1 MIKSLTFTLC
11 ISYPIYI
18 KKQEVIGC
26 FSFLLIHN
34 IESMNLR
41 SFWQINMTIMT
52 PIKLTINQSLYVEKM
67 SGHMNKNG
75 GLLVA
80 FIR

>member
-11 ISYPIYI
+11 INYPIYI
-18 KKQEVIGC
+18 KKQEFIGC

-52 PIKLTINQSLYVEKM
+52 LIKLTINQLLF
-67 SGHMNKNG
+67 GKNEW
-75 GLLVA
+75 A
-80 FIR
+80 YE